1 MLEPNLSEIIT
12 RLESRIIALEQ
23 KNTNSPAGKPPK
35 RMLTTEEAATFL
47 GMTVDGLRGLTYK
60 KLISYYKPNGK
71 EHLFRC
77 GRACRLAEKESF
89 RTRGVDR
96 KPG

>member
-23 KNTNSPAGKPPK
+23 KITNSPAGKPPK

-71 EHLFRC
+71 NIYFDVDELVAWQKKNHF
-77 GRACRLAEKESF
+77 EPIMES
-89 RTRGVDR
+89 
-96 KPG
+96 